1 MRRLILSLKQF
12 IFLFGFLFI
21 CHMAVGQVKPEDKP
35 VAPYSPAR
43 ITQEGL
49 LFISGQIPI
58 DPDTGKIKKGNISLE
73 TRLVM
78 EKIGSILKDNGM
90 DYSDLVKC
98 TVFLTDIRDYQ
109 AVNKVYA
116 VFFKEIFPAREAI
129 EVSNLPLGA
138 SIEISGI
145 ASKR

>member
-1 MRRLILSLKQF
+1 MKQLIVLLGLLIISL
-12 IFLFGFLFI
+12 
-21 CHMAVGQVKPEDKP
+21 AAAGQDNPGDKP

-43 ITQEGL
+43 LTQSGI
-49 LFISGQIPI
+49 LFISGQIPL
-58 DPDTGKIKKGNISLE
+58 DPESGKIMKGDISEE
-73 TRLVM
+73 TKLVM
-78 EKIGSILKDNGM
+78 EKIGRILEKNGM
-90 DYSDLVKC
+90 GYSDLVKC

-116 VFFKEIFPAREAI
+116 DFFKDIFPAREAI

-145 ASKR
+145 ASK